1 MGGGRPARRPLGKGH
16 VSLASAFAEP
26 APEYAAATE
35 KAAGTNSTPINQEN
49 LLELWEDYMNVNPKA
64 HVLNNTLRVHKPM
77 PVNEADT
84 SDASAYVVT
93 VVNQSQVDVLEQERP
108 RLLETLRRKLNN
120 DFFDFSIALDESAA
134 PTTAWSDREVLNHMV
149 EGSPYMAQFINDLKF
164 TLS

>member
-1 MGGGRPARRPLGKGH
+1 M
-16 VSLASAFAEP
+16 
-26 APEYAAATE
+26 
-35 KAAGTNSTPINQEN
+35 
-49 LLELWEDYMNVNPKA
+49 
-64 HVLNNTLRVHKPM
+64 
-77 PVNEADT
+77 
-84 SDASAYVVT
+84 VT

-149 EGSPYMAQFINDLKF
+149 ESSPYMAQFINDLKF

>member
-1 MGGGRPARRPLGKGH
+1 MGGARPARRPLGKGH

-26 APEYAAATE
+26 APEYVTATE
-35 KAAGTNSTPINQEN
+35 KTAGTNRTPINQDN
-49 LLELWEDYMNVNPKA
+49 LLALWEDYMNVNPKA
-64 HVLNNTLRVHKPM
+64 HVLNNTLRVHKPV

-84 SDASAYVVT
+84 SDAAAYVVT

-149 EGSPYMAQFINDLKF
+149 ESSPYMAQFINDLKF